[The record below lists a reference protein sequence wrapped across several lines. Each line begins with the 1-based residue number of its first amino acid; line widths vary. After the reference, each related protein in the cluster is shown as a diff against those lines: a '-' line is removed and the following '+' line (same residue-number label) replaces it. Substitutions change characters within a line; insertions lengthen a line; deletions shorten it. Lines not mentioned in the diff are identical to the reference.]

1 MLAVVIAEAVAV
13 VLLGVL
19 VLGLLRSHALIL
31 KALHELGAGLELE
44 REAGTGVTTA
54 TTGGKPGPVPV
65 ELEAGVVQATR
76 KDSTTAHDIIG
87 TDLDRVEQRVTV
99 TTAGSRTLLAFL
111 TSGCSVCQTFWD
123 EFQGSVDVPGD
134 GDLRIIAKGSAE
146 ESISSL
152 RTLAGDRDVIQ
163 SSGAW
168 VDYDIPGSP
177 YFVYVEGGVVTGEG
191 SASTWPQV
199 RDLMAQG
206 VADNDEARAAAG
218 RSGPGLLVGTEV
230 GSDIG
235 RGERDSLPRMDAE
248 LLAAGIGPGDPSLH
262 RSPDTEPVPDADL
275 GLHDHA
281 GHDHEHDHAD
291 HADHAGHDHEHDH
304 QHGHAGHAGHA
315 HDIHDAHDQHRH

>member
-1 MLAVVIAEAVAV
+1 MLTVVIAEGVAV

-44 REAGTGVTTA
+44 RDAGTGVTTA

-65 ELEAGVVQATR
+65 ELETGVVQATR
-76 KDSTTAHDIIG
+76 KDSATAHDIIG
-87 TDLDRVEQRVTV
+87 TDLHRLEQRVSV
-99 TTAGSRTLLAFL
+99 TTPGSRTLLAFL

-123 EFQGSVDVPGD
+123 EFQGPVDVPGD
-134 GDLRIIAKGSAE
+134 GELRIIAKGSAE
-146 ESISSL
+146 ESISTL
-152 RTLAGDRDVIQ
+152 RTLAGDRDVVQ

-191 SASTWPQV
+191 SATTWVQV

-218 RSGPGLLVGTEV
+218 RTGPGLLLAN
-230 GSDIG
+230 DAG

-248 LLAAGIGPGDPSLH
+248 LLAAGVRPGDPSLYSAPDTAD
-262 RSPDTEPVPDADL
+262 SPD
-275 GLHDHA
+275 
-281 GHDHEHDHAD
+281 
-291 HADHAGHDHEHDH
+291 
-304 QHGHAGHAGHA
+304 QHA
-315 HDIHDAHDQHRH
+315 HDHTHDHPEHAEHRHHEH

>member
-1 MLAVVIAEAVAV
+1 MLAVVLAEAVAI

-44 REAGTGVTTA
+44 KEAGTGVTLA
-54 TTGGKPGPVPV
+54 TSGGKPGPVPV
-65 ELEAGVVQATR
+65 ELESGVVQATR
-76 KDSTTAHDIIG
+76 KDSTTAHDILG

-99 TTAGSRTLLAFL
+99 TTPGTRTLLAFL

-123 EFQGSVDVPGD
+123 EFRGPVDVPGD
-134 GDLRIIAKGSAE
+134 GALHVIAKGSAE

-152 RTLAGDRDVIQ
+152 RTLAGDRDVVQ

-191 SASTWPQV
+191 SATTWAQV

-218 RSGPGLLVGTEV
+218 RTGPGPLV
-230 GSDIG
+230 GSDVG
-235 RGERDSLPRMDAE
+235 RGERDSPPRMDAE
-248 LLAAGIGPGDPSLH
+248 LLAAGIGPGDPSLY
-262 RSPDTEPVPDADL
+262 RSPDAEPTPDTPDHEHEHEHVHEHE
-275 GLHDHA
+275 HDHA
-281 GHDHEHDHAD
+281 GHDH
-291 HADHAGHDHEHDH
+291 
-304 QHGHAGHAGHA
+304 Q
-315 HDIHDAHDQHRH
+315 

>member
-1 MLAVVIAEAVAV
+1 MLAVVIAEGVAI

-54 TTGGKPGPVPV
+54 TTGGKPVGKHGPVPV
-65 ELEAGVVQATR
+65 ELETGVVQATR
-76 KDSTTAHDIIG
+76 KDSATAHDIIG
-87 TDLDRVEQRVTV
+87 TDLDRVEQQVTV
-99 TTAGSRTLLAFL
+99 TTPGSRTLLAFL
-111 TSGCSVCQTFWD
+111 TSGCSVCETFWD
-123 EFQGSVDVPGD
+123 EFQGPVDVPGD

-152 RTLAGDRDVIQ
+152 RTLAGDRDVVQ

-191 SASTWPQV
+191 SATTWAQV

-218 RSGPGLLVGTEV
+218 RTGPGLIVGA
-230 GSDIG
+230 DLG
-235 RGERDSLPRMDAE
+235 RGELDSLPRMDEE
-248 LLAAGIGPGDPSLH
+248 LLAAGVAPGDASLY
-262 RSPDTEPVPDADL
+262 RAPDADPAEE
-275 GLHDHA
+275 HQHQDHA
-281 GHDHEHDHAD
+281 GHTHDHA
-291 HADHAGHDHEHDH
+291 HDHRHEH
-304 QHGHAGHAGHA
+304 
-315 HDIHDAHDQHRH
+315 

>member
-1 MLAVVIAEAVAV
+1 MLAAVIAEGVAV

-87 TDLDRVEQRVTV
+87 SDLDRVEQRVVV
-99 TTAGSRTLLAFL
+99 TTPGSRTLLAFL

-134 GDLRIIAKGSAE
+134 GALRIIAKGSAE
-146 ESISSL
+146 ESVSSL
-152 RTLAGDRDVIQ
+152 RALAGDRAVVQ

-191 SASTWPQV
+191 SATTWAQV

-218 RSGPGLLVGTEV
+218 RTGPGLLVG
-230 GSDIG
+230 DDLG
-235 RGERDSLPRMDAE
+235 RGDRDSPPRMDAE
-248 LLAAGIGPGDPSLH
+248 LLAAGVRPGDPSLY
-262 RSPDTEPVPDADL
+262 TAPDAEAEPEHHDPT
-275 GLHDHA
+275 HDHT
-281 GHDHEHDHAD
+281 HDHTHHHLTHEHTQDDMHDHPE
-291 HADHAGHDHEHDH
+291 HRHHEH
-304 QHGHAGHAGHA
+304 
-315 HDIHDAHDQHRH
+315 